1 MSTDNRSSE
10 GDHQQLSARQEAL
23 LRRSLRS
30 SVSAMPTPPPDLPVS
45 LLRAARRENELGVVG
60 ATISLIR
67 AQWPVVTR
75 ERLVLGMVAATVL
88 VFCAAGGLMSG
99 FDLLLLAGT
108 LPVAAGLFTLLL
120 SGPLSDPAHA
130 LVSATRTPFGALVFA
145 RTTVALT
152 ILVGLSFAGSLALA
166 LVGETS
172 LTTLVAAWL
181 GPTVIIAALAT
192 VLAQFWR
199 PAVTVVLALAAW
211 AGLVLLAAL
220 ELNGVVSPGVS
231 LQALFR
237 PGAGPLLAQLTLA
250 VALTLAAWSLATRPG
265 LTGARS

>member
-1 MSTDNRSSE
+1 MPTDNRSAKD
-10 GDHQQLSARQEAL
+10 DHQQLSSRQEAL
-23 LRRSLRS
+23 LRRTLRS
-30 SVSAMPTPPPDLPVS
+30 AVSAMPTPPPELPVS
-45 LLRAARRENELGVVG
+45 LLRAVRRENDSGVFG
-60 ATISLIR
+60 ATISLIW

-75 ERLVLGMVAATVL
+75 ERLVLGMVAATAL

-99 FDLLLLAGT
+99 YDLLVLAGT

-166 LVGETS
+166 FFGDTS
-172 LTTLVAAWL
+172 LTTLVAAWF

-192 VLAQFWR
+192 LLAQFWR
-199 PAVTVVLALAAW
+199 PAITVVLALAAW

-220 ELNGVVSPGVS
+220 ELNGVINPGIS

-237 PGAGPLLAQLTLA
+237 PGAGPLLTQFL
-250 VALTLAAWSLATRPG
+250 VALVLILAGWSLAARPG
-265 LTGARS
+265 LTGARP

>member
-1 MSTDNRSSE
+1 MRLDNRAVE
-10 GDHQQLSARQEAL
+10 DDHQQLSGRQGDL
-23 LRRSLRS
+23 LRSSLRS
-30 SVSAMPTPPPDLPVS
+30 SVSAMPSPPPDLPVS
-45 LLRAARRENELGVVG
+45 LLSAVRRENESGVFG

-67 AQWPVVTR
+67 AQWPVVAR
-75 ERLVLGMVAATVL
+75 ERLVLGMAIATVL

-99 FDLLLLAGT
+99 FDLLVLAGT

-166 LVGETS
+166 FFAETS

-192 VLAQFWR
+192 LLAQFWR
-199 PAVTVVLALAAW
+199 PAITVVLALAAW
-211 AGLVLLAAL
+211 AVLVLLAAL
-220 ELNGVVSPGVS
+220 ELTGVISPVMS
-231 LQALFR
+231 LQSLFR
-237 PGAGPLLAQLTLA
+237 PGAGPLLVQFI
-250 VALTLAAWSLATRPG
+250 VALVLVLAAWSFAARPG